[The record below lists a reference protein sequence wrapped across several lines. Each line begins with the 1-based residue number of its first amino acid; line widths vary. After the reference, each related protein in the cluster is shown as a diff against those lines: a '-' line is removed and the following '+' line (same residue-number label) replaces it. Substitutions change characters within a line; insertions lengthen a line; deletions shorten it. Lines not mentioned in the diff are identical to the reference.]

1 MDMDSDFVQ
10 GPNRRRAMDGDSPEI
25 PSRVGTIE
33 NIPVLPRFLWSCCLA
48 APRWRSR
55 RDYSIRDAG
64 FVDFAPKPY
73 RLMMRA
79 KDPTAPDVQK
89 IEAAL
94 RSDIVRSN
102 IVLVSIPSSGKNAA
116 VGAKDKHAAPEFRCS
131 LRTTAW
137 CHSIRR
143 GHGYPAA
150 IADAGAIR
158 LEVTM
163 RSAWSSCSNRLTNRP
178 TKR

>member
-10 GPNRRRAMDGDSPEI
+10 GPNRRAGDGCDSPE
-25 PSRVGTIE
+25 SLHESAHE
-33 NIPVLPRFLWSCCLA
+33 NIPVCLA
-48 APRWRSR
+48 FMVVLFKSAALAQPGDLFHPRR
-55 RDYSIRDAG
+55 G

-102 IVLVSIPSSGKNAA
+102 IVRVNSSSGKNAA
-116 VGAKDKHAAPEFRCS
+116 VGAKDKHAAPEFR
-131 LRTTAW
+131 LFRPDDRVV
-137 CHSIRR
+137 HSIRR
-143 GHGYPAA
+143 GP
-150 IADAGAIR
+150 R
-158 LEVTM
+158 LP
-163 RSAWSSCSNRLTNRP
+163 CCNRRCGRQFGS
-178 TKR
+178 K